1 MHSNTRWGLGGKALR
16 IPSNAMKQ
24 VVWDA
29 LWQGRPVRTPLRWN
43 ANVRTWL
50 LDPAQNR
57 EGWTFEGYLHD
68 PQVTLGAQ
76 ARFQSYAAR
85 YFSQSSDRADTLPEQ
100 WSGSAD
106 VLNCYDAAFYGGRIH
121 ALPEQIP
128 AVEPFLSLGD
138 VDTFLATDYC
148 VDLAGNP
155 FLRERLAYTEA
166 LRNAA
171 RDFRFDDRGAKVQD
185 FILGFDGPVTAGA
198 AIFGADFFLL
208 LGLDPEKGER
218 VIEKITRETV
228 IRNRWLRRRA
238 GQSERVAVGGFA
250 DDSVQLISAAMYRE
264 RVLKWH
270 VFWCDQTDEAAGKPL
285 ARGCHLCGDATRHF
299 KTIRDA
305 VGVGSFDT
313 GFPVDFGW
321 LRRELGPEVMIS
333 GGPHVGLLRHGMPEA
348 CYREAERILAGG
360 VREGGKFIL
369 QEGNN
374 LPPLC
379 PTENLQAVYQA
390 CLEHGSFS

>member
-1 MHSNTRWGLGGKALR
+1 MCRMEGFVLKANESETPLHR
-16 IPSNAMKQ
+16 IQ
-24 VVWDA
+24 VVCEDFSLAAGAAVNISARGHRWF
-29 LWQGRPVRTPLRWN
+29 WQGRPVRTPLRWN

-50 LDPAQNR
+50 LDPAQNL

-76 ARFQSYAAR
+76 PRFQSYAAR

-128 AVEPFLSLGD
+128 AVEPFLSLDD
-138 VDTFLATDYC
+138 VYTFLATGYC
-148 VDLAGNP
+148 VNLAGNP
-155 FLRERLAYTEA
+155 FL
-166 LRNAA
+166 
-171 RDFRFDDRGAKVQD
+171 
-185 FILGFDGPVTAGA
+185 
-198 AIFGADFFLL
+198 
-208 LGLDPEKGER
+208 
-218 VIEKITRETV
+218 
-228 IRNRWLRRRA
+228 
-238 GQSERVAVGGFA
+238 
-250 DDSVQLISAAMYRE
+250 RE

-270 VFWCDQTDEAAGKPL
+270 VFWCDQTDESAGRPL
-285 ARGCHLCGDATRHF
+285 ARSCHLCGDATRHF
-299 KTIRDA
+299 RTIRDA

-333 GGPHVGLLRHGMPEA
+333 GGPHVGLLRHGTPEA
-348 CYREAERILAGG
+348 CYREAERILASG

-379 PTENLQAVYQA
+379 PMENLQAVYLA
-390 CLEHGSFS
+390 CLEHGSFF